1 MPEQVE
7 VGRQQ
12 WLISAD
18 FCFDMNQLLR
28 NRGGEATHEVAF
40 VDAIVTVVAVRGYED
55 RRGGKGNVGNPN
67 TYTSATRKKCSLY

>member
-12 WLISAD
+12 WLVSAD
-18 FCFDMNQLLR
+18 FCFDMNQLLWES
-28 NRGGEATHEVAF
+28 RGATHEVAF
-40 VDAIVTVVAVRGYED
+40 VDAIVTVVAGRGYEC
-55 RRGGKGNVGNPN
+55 RGIRKGNVGNSN